1 MSEYIYNTAAKEAT
15 AFTKQRNAAFARE
28 FQIDLEDAY
37 NSEVALAQRGCLKKL
52 DGFRLKDKTGN
63 VVWDLQA
70 YDFLKQQAVADT
82 VHPSLWLNGKANI
95 EAGVFEVL
103 PGKIY
108 QVRGI
113 DVANLTFV
121 RSKTGWI
128 AIDVTTNIEAA
139 AYGLRIT
146 EEVLGEN
153 IHDNIKA
160 VIISHSHADHFG
172 GIKGI
177 VSPQQVEKAPGQ
189 VRIYVPAGFDEE
201 TVKENVY
208 AGTAMFHRSKYQ
220 FGGDLLAGPK
230 GRVSTG
236 LGLGTSSGTLSY
248 ITPTDFIA
256 EDTTL
261 TIDGLEV
268 EFQLTPGTEAPA
280 EMNNYFPEYRAFWA
294 AENCTG
300 TLHNLYPIRGAQLRD
315 AANWWRF
322 TAIALER
329 YGKQA
334 DVVFQSHNWPHWNT
348 PETPHSVEDFLRNN
362 AAVYKYIHDRTL
374 HLANQGRTAKEI
386 AREVVLPEKLAK
398 VWYTRPYYGSVE
410 INARAVYCKY
420 LGFYNGNPTE
430 LNALTETEE
439 AKLFVDYVGSV
450 EQVLHLAEQDCA
462 AGDYRRAAKA
472 ASYAV
477 FADPANQKARLLNAD
492 ALEQLAY
499 QSESGIWRNAYLNGS
514 FELRSG
520 TSKTVRRLEQ
530 DGKNDLI
537 QNMTPR
543 MVLDYLGIV
552 ADGEKLADA
561 DFRFRLQLAAKP
573 DGASGVWHPGEV
585 FRVEAEFAVHVY
597 HGTILYYEGQTEE
610 PLPLVRIAV
619 AVFPAITAK
628 DLQQLLPFTETEHPE
643 YLQRIHDAVADLNG
657 HSQFALIEPNPPA
670 ETE

>member
-1 MSEYIYNTAAKEAT
+1 MSTYLYNTAAKEAT
-15 AFTKQRNAAFARE
+15 SFTKQHNAAFAKH
-28 FQIDLEDAY
+28 FQIDLEHAY
-37 NSEVALAQRGCLKKL
+37 NSEVELARQGCLKKL
-52 DGFRLKDKTGN
+52 DGFQLKDKTGN
-63 VVWDLQA
+63 VVWNLKA

-128 AIDVTTNIEAA
+128 VIDVTTNIEAA
-139 AYGLRIT
+139 AYGLQIT

-153 IHDNIKA
+153 IHDHIKA

-177 VSPQQVEKAPGQ
+177 VSPQQVGTAPGQ

-220 FGGDLLAGPK
+220 FGSDLLAGAK

-248 ITPTDFIA
+248 IKPTDFIS

-261 TIDGLEV
+261 EIDGLKV

-329 YGKQA
+329 YEKQA
-334 DVVFQSHNWPHWNT
+334 EVVFQSHNWPHWNT
-348 PETPHSVEDFLRNN
+348 PETPHGVEDFLRNN
-362 AAVYKYIHDRTL
+362 AAVYKYTHDRTL

-386 AREVVLPEKLAK
+386 ARELVLPESLAK
-398 VWYTRPYYGSVE
+398 VWYTRPYYGSIE
-410 INARAVYCKY
+410 INARAVFCKY
-420 LGFYNGNPTE
+420 LGFYNAE

-450 EQVLHLAEQDCA
+450 EQVLQLAEQDYA
-462 AGDYRRAAKA
+462 AGNYRRAAKA

-477 FADPANQKARLLNAD
+477 FAEPTNQKARLLNAD

-499 QSESGIWRNAYLNGS
+499 QSESGIWRNAYLNGA
-514 FELRSG
+514 FELRNG
-520 TSKTVRRLEQ
+520 TSKTIRRLEQ
-530 DGKNDLI
+530 DGKTDLI

-552 ADGEKLADA
+552 TDGEKLADA
-561 DFRFRLQLAAKP
+561 DFRFRLQLVKNP
-573 DGASGVWHPGEV
+573 DEKATVWHTDEPFQV
-585 FRVEAEFAVHVY
+585 QAEFVVHVY
-597 HGTILYYEGQTEE
+597 HGTILYYEGHTEE
-610 PLPLVRIAV
+610 SLPWIRIAET
-619 AVFPAITAK
+619 AFPAITAK
-628 DLQQLLPFTETEHPE
+628 NLQILLPFVETEHPE
-643 YLQRIHDAVADLNG
+643 YLQQIHDAVVDLNQ
-657 HSQFALIEPNPPA
+657 HSSFALIEPNLVKKVD
-670 ETE
+670 

>member
-1 MSEYIYNTAAKEAT
+1 MIMSTHLYNTAAKEAT
-15 AFTKQRNAAFARE
+15 SFTKQHNAAFAKH
-28 FQIDLEDAY
+28 FQIDLEHAY
-37 NSEVALAQRGCLKKL
+37 NSEVELARRGCLKKL
-52 DGFRLKDKTGN
+52 DGFQLKDKTGN
-63 VVWDLQA
+63 VVWNLEA
-70 YDFLKQQAVADT
+70 YDLKQQAVADT

-128 AIDVTTNIEAA
+128 VIDVTTNIEAA
-139 AYGLRIT
+139 AYGLQIT

-153 IHDNIKA
+153 IHDHIEA

-177 VSPQQVEKAPGQ
+177 VSPQQVGTAPGQ

-220 FGGDLLAGPK
+220 FGSDLLAGAK

-248 ITPTDFIA
+248 IKPTDFIS

-261 TIDGLEV
+261 EIDGLKV
-268 EFQLTPGTEAPA
+268 EFQLTLGTEAPA

-322 TAIALER
+322 IAIALER

-334 DVVFQSHNWPHWNT
+334 EVVFQSHNWPHWNT
-348 PETPHSVEDFLRNN
+348 PETVEDFLRNN

-386 AREVVLPEKLAK
+386 AREVLLPESLAK
-398 VWYTRPYYGSVE
+398 VWYTRPYYGSIE
-410 INARAVYCKY
+410 INARAVFCKY

-450 EQVLHLAEQDCA
+450 EQVLQLAEQDYA
-462 AGDYRRAAKA
+462 AGNYRRAAKA

-477 FADPANQKARLLNAD
+477 FAEPTNQKARLLNAD

-499 QSESGIWRNAYLNGS
+499 QSESGIWRNAYLNGA
-514 FELRSG
+514 FELRND
-520 TSKTVRRLEQ
+520 TSKTLRRLEQ
-530 DGKNDLI
+530 DGKTDLI

-552 ADGEKLADA
+552 TDGEKLADA
-561 DFRFRLQLAAKP
+561 DFRFRLQLVKNP
-573 DGASGVWHPGEV
+573 DEKATVWHTGEPFQV
-585 FRVEAEFAVHVY
+585 QAEFVVHVY
-597 HGTILYYEGQTEE
+597 HGTILYYEGHTEE
-610 PLPLVRIAV
+610 SLPWIRIAET
-619 AVFPAITAK
+619 AFPAITAK
-628 DLQQLLPFTETEHPE
+628 NLQILLPFVETEHPE
-643 YLQRIHDAVADLNG
+643 YLQQIHDAVVDLNQ
-657 HSQFALIEPNPPA
+657 HSSFALIEPNFVK
-670 ETE
+670 EVD

>member
-1 MSEYIYNTAAKEAT
+1 MSTYLYNTAAKEAT
-15 AFTKQRNAAFARE
+15 SFTKQHNAAFAKH
-28 FQIDLEDAY
+28 FQIDLEHAY
-37 NSEVALAQRGCLKKL
+37 NSEVELARQGCLKKL
-52 DGFRLKDKTGN
+52 DGFQLKDKTGN
-63 VVWDLQA
+63 VVWNLKA

-82 VHPSLWLNGKANI
+82 VHSSLWLNGKANI

-128 AIDVTTNIEAA
+128 VIDVTTNIEAA
-139 AYGLRIT
+139 AYGLQIT

-153 IHDNIKA
+153 IHDHIKA

-177 VSPQQVEKAPGQ
+177 VSPQQVGTAPGQ

-220 FGGDLLAGPK
+220 FGSDLLAGAK

-248 ITPTDFIA
+248 IKPTDFIS

-261 TIDGLEV
+261 EIDGLKV

-329 YGKQA
+329 YEKQA
-334 DVVFQSHNWPHWNT
+334 EVVFQSHNWPHWNT
-348 PETPHSVEDFLRNN
+348 PETPHGVEDFLRNN
-362 AAVYKYIHDRTL
+362 AAVYKYTHDRTL

-386 AREVVLPEKLAK
+386 ARELVLPESLAK
-398 VWYTRPYYGSVE
+398 VWYIRPYYGSIE
-410 INARAVYCKY
+410 INARAVFCKY

-430 LNALTETEE
+430 LNALTEE

-450 EQVLHLAEQDCA
+450 EQVLQLTEQDYA
-462 AGDYRRAAKA
+462 AGNYRRAAKA

-477 FADPANQKARLLNAD
+477 FAEPTNQKARLLNAD

-499 QSESGIWRNAYLNGS
+499 QSESGIWRNAYLNGA
-514 FELRSG
+514 FELRNG
-520 TSKTVRRLEQ
+520 TSKTIRRLEQ
-530 DGKNDLI
+530 DGKTDLI

-552 ADGEKLADA
+552 TDGEKLADA
-561 DFRFRLQLAAKP
+561 DFRFRLQLVKNP
-573 DGASGVWHPGEV
+573 DEKATVWHTDEPFQV
-585 FRVEAEFAVHVY
+585 QAEFVVHVY
-597 HGTILYYEGQTEE
+597 HGTILYYEGHTEE
-610 PLPLVRIAV
+610 SLPWIRIAET
-619 AVFPAITAK
+619 AFPAITAK
-628 DLQQLLPFTETEHPE
+628 NLQILLPFVETEHPE
-643 YLQRIHDAVADLNG
+643 YLQQIHDAVVDLNQ
-657 HSQFALIEPNPPA
+657 HSSFALIEPNLVKKVD
-670 ETE
+670 

>member
-1 MSEYIYNTAAKEAT
+1 MSEYSYNADAKEAT
-15 AFTKQRNAAFARE
+15 AFTKQHNAAFAQQ
-28 FQIDLEDAY
+28 FAIDLEDAY
-37 NSEVALAQRGCLKKL
+37 NSEVALARRGCLKNL
-52 DGFRLKDKTGN
+52 DGFRLKDKIGN

-103 PGKIY
+103 AGKIY

-128 AIDVTTNIEAA
+128 VIDVTTNTEAA

-153 IHDNIKA
+153 IHDHIRA

-177 VSPQQVEKAPGQ
+177 VSPQQVGKAEGQ

-220 FGGDLLAGPK
+220 FDGDLLAGPK

-248 ITPTDFIA
+248 ITPTNFIA

-300 TLHNLYPIRGAQLRD
+300 TLDNLYPIRGAQLRD

-348 PETPHSVEDFLRNN
+348 PETPHGVEDFLRNN

-439 AKLFVDYVGSV
+439 AKLFVEYVGSV
-450 EQVLHLAEQDCA
+450 EQVLHLA
-462 AGDYRRAAKA
+462 K
-472 ASYAV
+472 
-477 FADPANQKARLLNAD
+477 
-492 ALEQLAY
+492 
-499 QSESGIWRNAYLNGS
+499 
-514 FELRSG
+514 
-520 TSKTVRRLEQ
+520 Q

-552 ADGEKLADA
+552 TDGEKLADA
-561 DFRFRLQLAAKP
+561 DFRFRLQLVTNAAGEP
-573 DGASGVWHPGEV
+573 AVWQAGEAFQV
-585 FRVEAEFAVHVY
+585 QAEFAVHVY
-597 HGTILYYEGQTEE
+597 HGTILYYEGHTEE
-610 PLPLVRIAV
+610 SLPLIRIA
-619 AVFPAITAK
+619 ADAFPAITAK
-628 DLQQLLPFTETEHPE
+628 NLETLLPFVETEYLE
-643 YLQRIHDAVADLNG
+643 YLQQIHDAVVDLNQ
-657 HSQFALIEPNPPA
+657 HSQFALIEPNR
-670 ETE
+670 ENH

>member
-1 MSEYIYNTAAKEAT
+1 MSTHLYNTAAKEAT
-15 AFTKQRNAAFARE
+15 SFTKQHNAAFAKH
-28 FQIDLEDAY
+28 FQIDLEHAY
-37 NSEVALAQRGCLKKL
+37 NSEVELARRGCLKKL
-52 DGFRLKDKTGN
+52 DGFQLKDKTGN
-63 VVWDLQA
+63 VVWNLEA
-70 YDFLKQQAVADT
+70 YDLKQQAVADT

-128 AIDVTTNIEAA
+128 VIDVTTNIEAA
-139 AYGLRIT
+139 AYGLQIT

-153 IHDNIKA
+153 IHDHIEA

-177 VSPQQVEKAPGQ
+177 VSPQQVGTAPGQ

-220 FGGDLLAGPK
+220 FGSDLLAGAK

-248 ITPTDFIA
+248 IKPTDFIS

-261 TIDGLEV
+261 EIDGLKV
-268 EFQLTPGTEAPA
+268 EFQLTLGTEAPA

-334 DVVFQSHNWPHWNT
+334 EVVFQSHNWPHWNT
-348 PETPHSVEDFLRNN
+348 PETVEDFLRNN

-386 AREVVLPEKLAK
+386 AREVLLPESLEK
-398 VWYTRPYYGSVE
+398 VWYTRPYYGSIE
-410 INARAVYCKY
+410 INARAVFCKY

-450 EQVLHLAEQDCA
+450 EQVLQLAEQDYA
-462 AGDYRRAAKA
+462 AGNYRRAAKA

-477 FADPANQKARLLNAD
+477 FAEPTNQKARLLNAD

-499 QSESGIWRNAYLNGS
+499 QSESGIWRNAYLNGA
-514 FELRSG
+514 FELRNG
-520 TSKTVRRLEQ
+520 TSKTLRRLEQ
-530 DGKNDLI
+530 DGKTDLI

-552 ADGEKLADA
+552 TDGEKLADA
-561 DFRFRLQLAAKP
+561 DFRFRLQLVKNP
-573 DGASGVWHPGEV
+573 DEKATVWHTGEPFQV
-585 FRVEAEFAVHVY
+585 QAEFVVHVY
-597 HGTILYYEGQTEE
+597 HGTILYYEGHTEE
-610 PLPLVRIAV
+610 SLPWIRIAET
-619 AVFPAITAK
+619 AFPAITAK
-628 DLQQLLPFTETEHPE
+628 NLQILLPFVETEHPE
-643 YLQRIHDAVADLNG
+643 YLQQIHDAVVDLNQ
-657 HSQFALIEPNPPA
+657 HSSFALIEPNFVK
-670 ETE
+670 EVD

>member
-37 NSEVALAQRGCLKKL
+37 NSEVALARRGCLKKL

-177 VSPQQVEKAPGQ
+177 VSPQQVGKAPGQ

-201 TVKENVY
+201 TIKENVY

-236 LGLGTSSGTLSY
+236 LGLGTSS
-248 ITPTDFIA
+248 
-256 EDTTL
+256 
-261 TIDGLEV
+261 
-268 EFQLTPGTEAPA
+268 
-280 EMNNYFPEYRAFWA
+280 
-294 AENCTG
+294 G

-450 EQVLHLAEQDCA
+450 EQVLHLAEQDYA

-499 QSESGIWRNAYLNGS
+499 QSESGIWRNAYLNGA

-610 PLPLVRIAV
+610 PLSLVRIAV

>member
-1 MSEYIYNTAAKEAT
+1 MSTHLYNTAAKEAT
-15 AFTKQRNAAFARE
+15 SFTKQHNAAFAKH
-28 FQIDLEDAY
+28 FQIDLEHAY
-37 NSEVALAQRGCLKKL
+37 NSEVELARRGCLKKL
-52 DGFRLKDKTGN
+52 DGFQLKDKTGN
-63 VVWDLQA
+63 VVWNLEA
-70 YDFLKQQAVADT
+70 YDLKQQAVADT

-128 AIDVTTNIEAA
+128 VIDVTTNIEAA
-139 AYGLRIT
+139 AYGLQIT

-153 IHDNIKA
+153 IHDHIEA

-177 VSPQQVEKAPGQ
+177 VSPQQVGTAPGQ

-220 FGGDLLAGPK
+220 FGSDLLAGAK

-248 ITPTDFIA
+248 IKPTDFIS

-261 TIDGLEV
+261 EIDGLKV
-268 EFQLTPGTEAPA
+268 EFQLTLGTEAPA

-334 DVVFQSHNWPHWNT
+334 EVVFQSHNWPHWNT
-348 PETPHSVEDFLRNN
+348 PETVEDFLRNN

-386 AREVVLPEKLAK
+386 AREVLLPESLAK
-398 VWYTRPYYGSVE
+398 VWYTRPYYGSIE
-410 INARAVYCKY
+410 INARAVFCKY

-450 EQVLHLAEQDCA
+450 EQVLQLAEQDYA
-462 AGDYRRAAKA
+462 AGNYRRAAKA

-477 FADPANQKARLLNAD
+477 FAEPTNQKARLLNAD

-499 QSESGIWRNAYLNGS
+499 QSESGIWRNAYLNGA
-514 FELRSG
+514 FELRNG
-520 TSKTVRRLEQ
+520 TSKTLRRLEQ
-530 DGKNDLI
+530 DGKTDLI

-552 ADGEKLADA
+552 TDDEKLADA
-561 DFRFRLQLAAKP
+561 DFRFRLQLVKNP
-573 DGASGVWHPGEV
+573 DEKATVWHTGEPFQV
-585 FRVEAEFAVHVY
+585 QAEFVVHVY
-597 HGTILYYEGQTEE
+597 HGTILYYEGHTEE
-610 PLPLVRIAV
+610 SLPWIRIAET
-619 AVFPAITAK
+619 AFPAITAK
-628 DLQQLLPFTETEHPE
+628 NLQILLPFVETEHPE
-643 YLQRIHDAVADLNG
+643 YLQQIHDAVVDLNQ
-657 HSQFALIEPNPPA
+657 HSSFALIEPNFVK
-670 ETE
+670 EVD

>member
-1 MSEYIYNTAAKEAT
+1 MSEYSYNADAKEAT
-15 AFTKQRNAAFARE
+15 AFTKQHNAAFAQQ
-28 FQIDLEDAY
+28 FAIDLEDAY
-37 NSEVALAQRGCLKKL
+37 NSEVALARRGCLKKL
-52 DGFRLKDKTGN
+52 DGFRLKDKIGN

-82 VHPSLWLNGKANI
+82 IHPSLWLNGKANI

-103 PGKIY
+103 AGKIY

-128 AIDVTTNIEAA
+128 VIDVTTNTEAA

-153 IHDNIKA
+153 IHDHIRA

-177 VSPQQVEKAPGQ
+177 VSPQQVGKAEGQ

-220 FGGDLLAGPK
+220 FDGDLLAGPK

-248 ITPTDFIA
+248 ITPTNFIA

-300 TLHNLYPIRGAQLRD
+300 TLDNLYPIRGAQLRD

-348 PETPHSVEDFLRNN
+348 PETPHGVEDFLRNN

-439 AKLFVDYVGSV
+439 AKLFVEYVGSV
-450 EQVLHLAEQDCA
+450 EQVLHLA
-462 AGDYRRAAKA
+462 K
-472 ASYAV
+472 
-477 FADPANQKARLLNAD
+477 
-492 ALEQLAY
+492 
-499 QSESGIWRNAYLNGS
+499 
-514 FELRSG
+514 
-520 TSKTVRRLEQ
+520 Q

-552 ADGEKLADA
+552 TDGEKLADA
-561 DFRFRLQLAAKP
+561 DFRFRLQLVTNAAGEP
-573 DGASGVWHPGEV
+573 AVWQAGEAFQV
-585 FRVEAEFAVHVY
+585 QAEFAVHVY
-597 HGTILYYEGQTEE
+597 HGTILYYEGHTEE
-610 PLPLVRIAV
+610 SLPLIRIA
-619 AVFPAITAK
+619 ADAFPAITAK
-628 DLQQLLPFTETEHPE
+628 NLETLLPFVETEHLE
-643 YLQRIHDAVADLNG
+643 YLQQIHDAVVDLNQ
-657 HSQFALIEPNPPA
+657 HSQFALIEPNR
-670 ETE
+670 ENH

>member
-37 NSEVALAQRGCLKKL
+37 NSEVALARRGCLKKL

-177 VSPQQVEKAPGQ
+177 VSPQQVGKAPGQ

-201 TVKENVY
+201 TIKENVY

-410 INARAVYCKY
+410 INARA
-420 LGFYNGNPTE
+420 
-430 LNALTETEE
+430 A
-439 AKLFVDYVGSV
+439 
-450 EQVLHLAEQDCA
+450 
-462 AGDYRRAAKA
+462 
-472 ASYAV
+472 
-477 FADPANQKARLLNAD
+477 
-492 ALEQLAY
+492 
-499 QSESGIWRNAYLNGS
+499 
-514 FELRSG
+514 
-520 TSKTVRRLEQ
+520 
-530 DGKNDLI
+530 
-537 QNMTPR
+537 
-543 MVLDYLGIV
+543 
-552 ADGEKLADA
+552 
-561 DFRFRLQLAAKP
+561 
-573 DGASGVWHPGEV
+573 
-585 FRVEAEFAVHVY
+585 
-597 HGTILYYEGQTEE
+597 
-610 PLPLVRIAV
+610 
-619 AVFPAITAK
+619 
-628 DLQQLLPFTETEHPE
+628 
-643 YLQRIHDAVADLNG
+643 
-657 HSQFALIEPNPPA
+657 
-670 ETE
+670 

>member
-1 MSEYIYNTAAKEAT
+1 MSTYLYNTAAKEAT
-15 AFTKQRNAAFARE
+15 SFTKQHNAAFAKH
-28 FQIDLEDAY
+28 FQIDLEHAY
-37 NSEVALAQRGCLKKL
+37 NSEVELARRGCLKKL
-52 DGFRLKDKTGN
+52 DGFQLKDKTGN
-63 VVWDLQA
+63 VVWNLKA

-121 RSKTGWI
+121 RSKTDWI
-128 AIDVTTNIEAA
+128 VIDVTTNIEVA
-139 AYGLRIT
+139 AYGLQIT

-153 IHDNIKA
+153 IHDHIKA
-160 VIISHSHADHFG
+160 IIISHSHADHFG

-177 VSPQQVEKAPGQ
+177 VSPQQVGTAPGQ
-189 VRIYVPAGFDEE
+189 VRIYVLAGFDEK

-220 FGGDLLAGPK
+220 FGSDLLAGAK

-248 ITPTDFIA
+248 IRPTDFIS
-256 EDTTL
+256 EDTML
-261 TIDGLEV
+261 EIDGLKV

-300 TLHNLYPIRGAQLRD
+300 TLHNLYPTRGAQLRD

-334 DVVFQSHNWPHWNT
+334 EVVFQSHNWPHWNT
-348 PETPHSVEDFLRNN
+348 PETPHGVEEFLRNN

-386 AREVVLPEKLAK
+386 ARELVLPESLAK
-398 VWYTRPYYGSVE
+398 VWYTRPYYGSIE

-450 EQVLHLAEQDCA
+450 EQVLQLAEQDYA
-462 AGDYRRAAKA
+462 AGNYRRAAKA

-477 FADPANQKARLLNAD
+477 FAEPTNQKARLLNAD

-499 QSESGIWRNAYLNGS
+499 QSESGIWRNAYLNGA
-514 FELRSG
+514 FELRNS
-520 TSKTVRRLEQ
+520 TSKTIRRLEQ
-530 DGKNDLI
+530 DGKTDLI

-552 ADGEKLADA
+552 TDGEKLADT
-561 DFRFRLQLAAKP
+561 DFRFRLQLVKNP
-573 DGASGVWHPGEV
+573 DEKTTIWRAGEPFQV
-585 FRVEAEFAVHVY
+585 QAEFVVHVY
-597 HGTILYYEGQTEE
+597 HGTILYYEGHTEE
-610 PLPLVRIAV
+610 SLPLIRIAET
-619 AVFPAITAK
+619 AFPAITAN
-628 DLQQLLPFTETEHPE
+628 DLQMLLSFVETEHFE
-643 YLQRIHDAVADLNG
+643 YLQQIHDAVVNLNQ
-657 HSQFALIEPNPPA
+657 HSSFALIEPNLVK
-670 ETE
+670 EVN

>member
-1 MSEYIYNTAAKEAT
+1 MDRGEGIYHILALTAVAIWGTTFVSTKLLLAEGMTPAEIMFYRFLIAYLALKLYKPTFRLPESWRDEALFAAAGLTGGSLYFLTENMALQITLASNVALLLAT
-15 AFTKQRNAAFARE
+15 APILTVLLSRLWLGRSERIGRPLAAGSVLA
-28 FQIDLEDAY
+28 LAG
-37 NSEVALAQRGCLKKL
+37 VALVVFNGSFILKIQPAGDLLTLAAALTWALYNICLKKL

-70 YDFLKQQAVADT
+70 YDFLKQQTVADT

-103 PGKIY
+103 AGKIY

-128 AIDVTTNIEAA
+128 VIDVTTNTEAA

-153 IHDNIKA
+153 IRDHIRA

-177 VSPQQVEKAPGQ
+177 VSPQQVGKAEGQ

-300 TLHNLYPIRGAQLRD
+300 TL
-315 AANWWRF
+315 
-322 TAIALER
+322 
-329 YGKQA
+329 
-334 DVVFQSHNWPHWNT
+334 
-348 PETPHSVEDFLRNN
+348 
-362 AAVYKYIHDRTL
+362 
-374 HLANQGRTAKEI
+374 
-386 AREVVLPEKLAK
+386 
-398 VWYTRPYYGSVE
+398 
-410 INARAVYCKY
+410 
-420 LGFYNGNPTE
+420 
-430 LNALTETEE
+430 
-439 AKLFVDYVGSV
+439 
-450 EQVLHLAEQDCA
+450 
-462 AGDYRRAAKA
+462 
-472 ASYAV
+472 
-477 FADPANQKARLLNAD
+477 
-492 ALEQLAY
+492 
-499 QSESGIWRNAYLNGS
+499 
-514 FELRSG
+514 
-520 TSKTVRRLEQ
+520 
-530 DGKNDLI
+530 
-537 QNMTPR
+537 
-543 MVLDYLGIV
+543 
-552 ADGEKLADA
+552 
-561 DFRFRLQLAAKP
+561 
-573 DGASGVWHPGEV
+573 
-585 FRVEAEFAVHVY
+585 
-597 HGTILYYEGQTEE
+597 
-610 PLPLVRIAV
+610 RI
-619 AVFPAITAK
+619 F
-628 DLQQLLPFTETEHPE
+628 
-643 YLQRIHDAVADLNG
+643 
-657 HSQFALIEPNPPA
+657 
-670 ETE
+670 

>member
-1 MSEYIYNTAAKEAT
+1 MSEYSYNADAKEAT
-15 AFTKQRNAAFARE
+15 AFTKQHNAAFAQQ
-28 FQIDLEDAY
+28 FAIDLEDAY
-37 NSEVALAQRGCLKKL
+37 NSEVALARRGCLKKL
-52 DGFRLKDKTGN
+52 DGFRLKDKIGN

-103 PGKIY
+103 AGKIY

-128 AIDVTTNIEAA
+128 VIDVTTNTEAA

-153 IHDNIKA
+153 IHDHIRA

-177 VSPQQVEKAPGQ
+177 VSPQQVGKAEGQ

-220 FGGDLLAGPK
+220 FDGDLLAGPK

-248 ITPTDFIA
+248 ITPTNFIA

-268 EFQLTPGTEAPA
+268 EFQLTPGTESPA

-300 TLHNLYPIRGAQLRD
+300 TLDNLYPIRGAQLRD

-348 PETPHSVEDFLRNN
+348 PETPHGVEDFLRNN

-439 AKLFVDYVGSV
+439 AKLFVEYVGSV
-450 EQVLHLAEQDCA
+450 EQVLHLA
-462 AGDYRRAAKA
+462 K
-472 ASYAV
+472 
-477 FADPANQKARLLNAD
+477 
-492 ALEQLAY
+492 
-499 QSESGIWRNAYLNGS
+499 
-514 FELRSG
+514 
-520 TSKTVRRLEQ
+520 Q

-552 ADGEKLADA
+552 TDGEKLADA
-561 DFRFRLQLAAKP
+561 DFRFRLQLVTNAAGEP
-573 DGASGVWHPGEV
+573 AVWQAGEAFQV
-585 FRVEAEFAVHVY
+585 QAEFAVHVY
-597 HGTILYYEGQTEE
+597 HGTILYYEGHTEE
-610 PLPLVRIAV
+610 SLPLIRIA
-619 AVFPAITAK
+619 ADAFPAITAK
-628 DLQQLLPFTETEHPE
+628 NLETLLPFVETEHLE
-643 YLQRIHDAVADLNG
+643 YLQQIHDAVVDLNQ
-657 HSQFALIEPNPPA
+657 HSQFALIEPNR
-670 ETE
+670 ENH

>member
-1 MSEYIYNTAAKEAT
+1 MSTHLYNTAAKEAT
-15 AFTKQRNAAFARE
+15 SFTKQHNAAFAKH
-28 FQIDLEDAY
+28 FQIDLEHAY
-37 NSEVALAQRGCLKKL
+37 NSEVELARRGCLKKL
-52 DGFRLKDKTGN
+52 DGFQLKDKTGN
-63 VVWDLQA
+63 VVWNLEA
-70 YDFLKQQAVADT
+70 YDLKQQAVADT

-128 AIDVTTNIEAA
+128 VIDVTTNIEAA
-139 AYGLRIT
+139 AYGLQIT

-153 IHDNIKA
+153 IHDHIEA

-177 VSPQQVEKAPGQ
+177 VSPQQVGTAPGQ

-220 FGGDLLAGPK
+220 FGSDLLAGAK

-248 ITPTDFIA
+248 IKPTDFIS

-261 TIDGLEV
+261 EIDGLKV
-268 EFQLTPGTEAPA
+268 EFQLTLGTEAPA

-322 TAIALER
+322 IAIALER

-334 DVVFQSHNWPHWNT
+334 EVVFQSHNWPHWNT
-348 PETPHSVEDFLRNN
+348 PETVEDFLRNN

-386 AREVVLPEKLAK
+386 AREVLLPESLAK
-398 VWYTRPYYGSVE
+398 VWYTRPYYGSIE
-410 INARAVYCKY
+410 INARAVFCKY

-450 EQVLHLAEQDCA
+450 EQVLQLAEQDYA
-462 AGDYRRAAKA
+462 AGNYRRAAKA

-477 FADPANQKARLLNAD
+477 FAEPTNQKARLLNAD

-499 QSESGIWRNAYLNGS
+499 QSESGIWRNAYLNGA
-514 FELRSG
+514 FELRND
-520 TSKTVRRLEQ
+520 TSKTLRRLEQ
-530 DGKNDLI
+530 DGKTDLI

-552 ADGEKLADA
+552 TDGEKLADA
-561 DFRFRLQLAAKP
+561 DFRFRLQLVKNP
-573 DGASGVWHPGEV
+573 DEKATVWHTGEPFQV
-585 FRVEAEFAVHVY
+585 QAEFVVHVY
-597 HGTILYYEGQTEE
+597 HGTILYYEGHTEE
-610 PLPLVRIAV
+610 SLPWIRIAET
-619 AVFPAITAK
+619 AFPAITAK
-628 DLQQLLPFTETEHPE
+628 NLQILLPFVETEHPE
-643 YLQRIHDAVADLNG
+643 YLQQIHDAVVDLNQ
-657 HSQFALIEPNPPA
+657 HSSFALIEPNFVK
-670 ETE
+670 EVD